1 MALDLI
7 HDIIKN
13 IGDEPNREGLLD
25 TPKRVVKS
33 WNEIYKGYTQDPKD
47 ILGTTFE
54 GEGYQQMVI
63 LKDIEMYSTCE
74 HHMQP
79 FFGKAHVAY
88 IPKNRV
94 VGLSK
99 LARLVECFSRR
110 LQIQER
116 LTKQIAE
123 AIQEHLDP
131 IGVGVVLEAKHFCM
145 MARGV
150 GKQNSSM
157 ITSELLGAMR
167 DHAVR
172 EEFLRLLK

>member
-33 WNEIYKGYTQDPKD
+33 WNEIYKGYSQNPKD

-54 GEGYQQMVI
+54 GEGYQQMVV